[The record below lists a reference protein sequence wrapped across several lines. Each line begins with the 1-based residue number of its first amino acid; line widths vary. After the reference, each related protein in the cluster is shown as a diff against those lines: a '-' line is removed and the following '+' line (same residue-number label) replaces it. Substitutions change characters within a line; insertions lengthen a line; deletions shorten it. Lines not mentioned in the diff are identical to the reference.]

1 MKMTIIRIFFLDN
14 VDPDQI
20 NGLLDILDLNK
31 TLVNVITKSGDTA
44 ETMSQFMI
52 VKDRLEK
59 ELGDEYRKN
68 VVATTDKQYLIN
80 ELSLSLPI
88 SLFLPISSYLP
99 NEDKSK
105 AAEILNKWEEQERE
119 KKLRKNIII
128 AASAIAAGG
137 LLLYLLCKN

>member
-1 MKMTIIRIFFLDN
+1 MALPKPTMIQTSF
-14 VDPDQI
+14 
-20 NGLLDILDLNK
+20 
-31 TLVNVITKSGDTA
+31 TTKEPICGHKGKVA
-44 ETMSQFMI
+44 
-52 VKDRLEK
+52 V
-59 ELGDEYRKN
+59 
-68 VVATTDKQYLIN
+68 VVATTDKKYLTN
-80 ELSLSLPI
+80 ELSISLPI